1 MKSNKTKDGDKPN
14 AEGEHGESRRRQRA
28 VKPTKAVKGK
38 KGAKDEEAGPTAE

>member
-14 AEGEHGESRRRQRA
+14 AEGEHGESRRRQRV